1 MIKILFF
8 NFLIYFGE
16 IFYIKRYLRYF
27 VVKLFNFVK
36 FDFLCFMDYEFV
48 ENNINRNILLFLI

>member
-8 NFLIYFGE
+8 NFLIRFGE